1 METLY
6 HLQFPSLVTVL
17 WWDFFG
23 DSFSQKNTNILTHRL
38 IYNWKAQYL
47 YWPFLD
53 ITINNILRPITFG
66 WKYCKRNLILE
77 DMSHLTLVT
86 PNNAK
91 NNIPYK
97 LVRRICTIVE
107 NSDVRKKHLEESR
120 KLYVLVMSRT
130 RFRVNSHSIVAL
142 MSRNSLL
149 KAGAKSEVKL
159 TCQFGQIMAYS
170 FTN

>member
-1 METLY
+1 M
-6 HLQFPSLVTVL
+6 
-17 WWDFFG
+17 
-23 DSFSQKNTNILTHRL
+23 
-38 IYNWKAQYL
+38 
-47 YWPFLD
+47 
-53 ITINNILRPITFG
+53 INNILRPITFG
-66 WKYCKRNLILE
+66 WKWNCKRNLILE

-91 NNIPYK
+91 SNITYK